1 MTFFTKTGPIS
12 LCFSK
17 FSYKFIVITKKC
29 RKFASKLSIL
39 A

>member
-12 LCFSK
+12 LSFIN